1 MDRLRLFA
9 IISLL
14 VTSGCGGAGESLV
27 PAPEAPLQRWLAVQ
41 RDALQE
47 QAGVTLQVDL
57 QAGLARL
64 FFNGV
69 LTQEVPIESGV
80 SESAPD

>member
-1 MDRLRLFA
+1 MGRLRLFA
-9 IISLL
+9 ITSLL
-14 VTSGCGGAGESLV
+14 VTSGCSGAGDGV
-27 PAPEAPLQRWLAVQ
+27 APAHEAPLQRWLAVQ
-41 RDALQE
+41 RDALQN

-57 QAGLARL
+57 QAGIARL